1 MCPLVEYCRFQL
13 QLMGSATAGES
24 ESCALLDKYF
34 DFGGNFIDTANM
46 YSAGQAEEI
55 IGAWMNK

>member
-1 MCPLVEYCRFQL
+1 
-13 QLMGSATAGES
+13 MGSATAGES